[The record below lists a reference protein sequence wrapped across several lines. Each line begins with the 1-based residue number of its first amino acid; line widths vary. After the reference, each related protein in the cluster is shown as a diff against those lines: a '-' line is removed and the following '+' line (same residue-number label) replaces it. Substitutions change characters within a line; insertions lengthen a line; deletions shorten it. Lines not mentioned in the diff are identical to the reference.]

1 MGYPTL
7 MGSCG
12 CGDPGAKATG
22 AHLSILDYQFCPY
35 RLQNGNGF
43 LVNQQTGSGFQMGW
57 STSPVPNLDTFQT
70 VEDQNFG
77 NIVAILANGQMRQLL
92 GPATADLVP
101 MTDAAGGVAFRA
113 LPTATIPDPL
123 SLTTLNVTNL
133 TAGTFTLTGT
143 MSAGGIPTGTIANQL
158 GLDGSGNVV
167 KGGSTSGVGVAQFFE
182 SPTSPNAGTPNA
194 NVIPGNPL
202 VIGNLLYSFGGT
214 FASVT
219 NSQTITV
226 QTTGPY
232 ELDWNGQVDGL
243 ATAARVGAGIQL
255 VVNGNVVNN
264 GGCTPTTSAGSQNIM
279 TTVAGV
285 WAMGL
290 TAGDQIQLR
299 LAPSATGTTINVY
312 EVGLRLTKIG

>member
-1 MGYPTL
+1 MGA
-7 MGSCG
+7 CG

-143 MSAGGIPTGTIANQL
+143 MSANGLATGTVITQI

-167 KGGSTSGVGVAQFFE
+167 KGTGTTGVQTAMFFE
-182 SPTSPNAGTPNA
+182 SPSGSSVATPNA
-194 NVIPGNPL
+194 AVIAGGFL
-202 VIGNLLYSFGGT
+202 IIGNLLYDSGGAIAT
-214 FASVT
+214 VSD
-219 NSQTITV
+219 SQTVAIAV
-226 QTTGPY
+226 SGKY
-232 ELDWNGQVDGL
+232 QVDWGGQIDSL
-243 ATAARVGAGIQL
+243 GTPRTGMTIQL
-255 VVNGNVVNN
+255 VVNGIVVNN
-264 GGCTPTTSAGSQNIM
+264 ANCYPLDPILDTADGNRTMPVTGFHAQNF
-279 TTVAGV
+279 TVADTIKLQLSSNSGSN
-285 WAMGL
+285 L
-290 TAGDQIQLR
+290 TTFQVR
-299 LAPSATGTTINVY
+299 
-312 EVGLRLTKIG
+312 LRLTKIG